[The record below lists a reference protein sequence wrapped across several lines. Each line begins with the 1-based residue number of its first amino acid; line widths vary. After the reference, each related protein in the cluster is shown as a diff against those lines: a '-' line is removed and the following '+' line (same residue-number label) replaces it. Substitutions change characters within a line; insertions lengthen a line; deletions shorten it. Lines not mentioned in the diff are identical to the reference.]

1 LGHTRRKS
9 VPSLDSKRSHHVIR
23 IVRAGFLD
31 RDWRPDLR
39 GSSDARAGP
48 LDRRRRY
55 RAARN
60 RHCHG
65 RAKYS
70 AERPFLTRFHRGCCR
85 LLLLER
91 CGPCPYLVLCE
102 CYALR
107 LPGAVG
113 HKSHQSC
120 ITGHGPKHFGTSA
133 FPLTGHMEPA
143 EKHLSGNATYRD
155 LGPTCYKLTCRLRRD
170 IFESCLTSFPSERDK

>member
-1 LGHTRRKS
+1 MAYRQNGMACLGIWS
-9 VPSLDSKRSHHVIR
+9 ILGANPFPSLDSKRSPYVIR

-39 GSSDARAGP
+39 GSSDACAGP

-60 RHCHG
+60 RNCHG
-65 RAKYS
+65 CTKYS
-70 AERPFLTRFHRGCCR
+70 AERSFLTRFVRGRCR

-91 CGPCPYLVLCE
+91 CGPHPYSVLCE

-107 LPGAVG
+107 LV
-113 HKSHQSC
+113 
-120 ITGHGPKHFGTSA
+120 TGCGSSQISPIMQNGSRAIMNKRA
-133 FPLTGHMEPA
+133 
-143 EKHLSGNATYRD
+143 
-155 LGPTCYKLTCRLRRD
+155 
-170 IFESCLTSFPSERDK
+170 ERDFTGFLF

>member
-1 LGHTRRKS
+1 MAYRQNGMACLGIWS
-9 VPSLDSKRSHHVIR
+9 ILGANPFPSLDSKRSHYVIR

-55 RAARN
+55 RAAGNRN
-60 RHCHG
+60 CHG
-65 RAKYS
+65 CTKYS
-70 AERPFLTRFHRGCCR
+70 AERSFLTRFVRGRCR

-91 CGPCPYLVLCE
+91 CGPHPYSVLCE

-107 LPGAVG
+107 LV
-113 HKSHQSC
+113 
-120 ITGHGPKHFGTSA
+120 TGCGRSQISPIMQNGSRAIMNNAWSATLLAFFLGTGTALSQI
-133 FPLTGHMEPA
+133 PA
-143 EKHLSGNATYRD
+143 
-155 LGPTCYKLTCRLRRD
+155 
-170 IFESCLTSFPSERDK
+170 